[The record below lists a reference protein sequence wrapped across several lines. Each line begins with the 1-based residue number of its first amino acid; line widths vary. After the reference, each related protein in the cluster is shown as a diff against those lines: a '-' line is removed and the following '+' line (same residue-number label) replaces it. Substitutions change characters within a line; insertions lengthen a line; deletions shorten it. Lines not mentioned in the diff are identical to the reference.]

1 MFKKRLFAYIIDV
14 LILELI
20 LSFIGIFVP
29 VSSNVVNL
37 QNEIY
42 GINDNFINGS
52 IDVSTFINQYSNVS
66 YNIDRYMFLPNLI
79 GVVVSV
85 IYFIVYPLYNN
96 GQSFGKKVMGLR
108 IVSDN
113 DDFVGSNSLI
123 FRYMLMDGIGIS
135 IISMC
140 LIFIFSD
147 FSYILCVSLL
157 SFFQILVVIISIFMV
172 LYRRDFKSLPDLV
185 AGTKVIEVKK

>member
-123 FRYMLMDGIGIS
+123 FRYMFMDGIGIS